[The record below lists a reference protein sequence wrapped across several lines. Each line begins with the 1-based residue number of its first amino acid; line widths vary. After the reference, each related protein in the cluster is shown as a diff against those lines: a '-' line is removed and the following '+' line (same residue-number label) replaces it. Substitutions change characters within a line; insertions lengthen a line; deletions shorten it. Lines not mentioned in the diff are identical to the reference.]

1 MQTDYNFSII
11 SKSLNDGNW
20 EKMDDYAENCLDYNI
35 YSNAMYN
42 NHALERKRTEN
53 KVISGA
59 NVTYQHCENL

>member
-1 MQTDYNFSII
+1 
-11 SKSLNDGNW
+11 
-20 EKMDDYAENCLDYNI
+20 MDDYAENCFDYNI

-59 NVTYQHCENL
+59 NVTYQHCEYLLKPNINYKQPNEC